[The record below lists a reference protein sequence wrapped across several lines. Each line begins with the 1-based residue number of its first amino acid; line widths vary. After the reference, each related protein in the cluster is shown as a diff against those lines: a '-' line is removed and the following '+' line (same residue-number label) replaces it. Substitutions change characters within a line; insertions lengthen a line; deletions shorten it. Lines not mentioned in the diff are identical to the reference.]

1 MIHSHPLRLYPDDLC
16 FKRRYLLEL
25 NRAILA
31 MPYILWAARR
41 KGVPARNRSKQGR
54 YGLLE
59 SLSLVLNPDGQVYL
73 EATNNWWVA
82 PSLKLRIESFK
93 VRKTDEID
101 KAFAAIAKSR
111 VDALLLKSDPRLQ
124 YQPTGA
130 D

>member
-1 MIHSHPLRLYPDDLC
+1 
-16 FKRRYLLEL
+16 
-25 NRAILA
+25 

-59 SLSLVLNPDGQVYL
+59 SLSLVLNLDGQVYL
-73 EATNNWWVA
+73 EATNNWRVA
-82 PSLKLRIESFK
+82 PSLKLRIESIK

-111 VDALLLKSDPRLQ
+111 GDALLLKSDPRLQ